1 MEKTWVLRCP
11 LRWCSYCKTNS
22 SNELS
27 GILWFVCTS
36 FFRVFQC
43 HFFRSTVEVD
53 ERFLLVDAAFASFNH
68 FVLFFVPWEVRL
80 AGGFARGSCFVCR
93 GAFSF
98 RCSCWFRRASSTT
111 CWWLNWSRLTI
122 GLFLLLSVGG
132 WSLFQKVWHVLLLP
146 SLCWFFLLNR
156 TFFYFFLITLIFAYS
171 IACNDVY

>member
-22 SNELS
+22 SNEFS
-27 GILWFVCTS
+27 GILGFVCTS

-53 ERFLLVDAAFASFNH
+53 ERFFLVDAAFASFNH
-68 FVLFFVPWEVRL
+68 FVLFFFVPWEVRL

-98 RCSCWFRRASSTT
+98 RCSCWFCRASSTT
-111 CWWLNWSRLTI
+111 CWRLNWSFFCCFRLE
-122 GLFLLLSVGG
+122 GD
-132 WSLFQKVWHVLLLP
+132 
-146 SLCWFFLLNR
+146 LCSRKFG
-156 TFFYFFLITLIFAYS
+156 TFFFFPRF
-171 IACNDVY
+171 VGFFF